1 MKSLKLLAEKYDRVQ
16 LTRSEEALVAAQ
28 TPEQLLETFQ
38 ELSQISGDVIVAFE
52 HAITNRT
59 NLIKENT
66 AEQDSD
72 VRVAV
77 LAMEKVLSHLDNS
90 NDKQFCIAF
99 ESFAR
104 NASLEEGDLDVL
116 TEGKPGFFSK
126 LGKGIKKYAG
136 KAATAVG
143 KGVGAVAKGAGQVAG
158 GLAGGV
164 VGAGK
169 ALAQG
174 AKQGYN
180 VAKDIV
186 SGTAPAKTGTAPVK
200 TGAAPVKTGAAP
212 VADQNTT
219 TTPVTTTPATT
230 EPATTTPAKTT
241 PVVGQNLAPV
251 VGQTPA
257 PAARGRVNKGDAEK
271 AVDSVATQIQQVRVR
286 DRQAV
291 VAYAIQKLT
300 AMQKAAPAGQVATP
314 TNTAPVAQ
322 PAAAESLVAES
333 VETFYITTNKHFR
346 K

>member
-1 MKSLKLLAEKYDRVQ
+1 MKSLKLLAEKYDQVQ
-16 LTRSEEALVAAQ
+16 LTRSEEVLVAAQ
-28 TPEQLLETFQ
+28 TPKQLLEAFQ
-38 ELSQISGDVIVAFE
+38 ELSQVSGDVVVAFE
-52 HAITNRT
+52 HAITNRS

-77 LAMEKVLSHLDNS
+77 LAMEKVLSHLDCG
-90 NDKQFCIAF
+90 NDKPFCVAF

-116 TEGKPGFFSK
+116 LEAKPGFFSK

-143 KGVGAVAKGAGQVAG
+143 KGVSAAAKGVGQVAG
-158 GLAGGV
+158 GIAGGV

-174 AKQGYN
+174 TKQGYN
-180 VAKDIV
+180 VAKGV
-186 SGTAPAKTGTAPVK
+186 VGGVTPVK
-200 TGAAPVKTGAAP
+200 PGTTPTG
-212 VADQNTT
+212 TT
-219 TTPVTTTPATT
+219 TTTNTTGQD
-230 EPATTTPAKTT
+230 TT
-241 PVVGQNLAPV
+241 PVVGQNTLPAKTTPAVSQKPAPVADQILAPV
-251 VGQTPA
+251 AQVAQ
-257 PAARGRVNKGDAEK
+257 GRVNKGDAEK

-286 DRQAV
+286 DRQKV

-300 AMQKAAPAGQVATP
+300 AMQNAAPAGQVATP

-333 VETFYITTNKHFR
+333 VEAFYITTNKHFR